1 MRAISIAALAS
12 AIATTQSAWPADKD
26 ATVEQ
31 HGKASYYSDRFAG
44 RKTASGV
51 TMNQGAMTAA
61 SPNLPLGA
69 KAKVTDTRTGKT
81 VDVKVNDR
89 GPYKKG
95 RIIDVSKR
103 AAKELDIK
111 EDGVAPVRVE
121 AKPSD
126 QPTPELKAEVAQV
139 AKEAKRN
146 GGAEH
151 PLKH

>member
-1 MRAISIAALAS
+1 MRAISTAAAALVIFAGPN
-12 AIATTQSAWPADKD
+12 AWAEDKN

-31 HGKASYYSDRFAG
+31 HGKASYYGDQFHG
-44 RKTASGV
+44 RKTASGA
-51 TMNQGAMTAA
+51 TMNQNAMTAA

-69 KAKVTDTRTGKT
+69 KAKVTDTQTGKS

-111 EDGVAPVRVE
+111 DEGVAPVKVE
-121 AKPSD
+121 AKPSE
-126 QPTPELKAEVAQV
+126 QPTPELKTQVEQV
-139 AKEAKRN
+139 AKQEKQGKLAK
-146 GGAEH
+146 
-151 PLKH
+151 